1 MVKTFRRILK
11 TSLKVARSL
20 ARATGL
26 ILQARHGRDDLF
38 SAPPDPDRRDDI
50 GSAARACRA
59 HARRALRPRS
69 WRAVADRHPRFH
81 AGGRRGR
88 VVAACDRWF
97 FRRLFYRDAD

>member
-11 TSLKVARSL
+11 TSPKVPRSL
-20 ARATGL
+20 ARATGF

-81 AGGRRGR
+81 AGGGPGRGGGAFGRLVFPR
-88 VVAACDRWF
+88 V
-97 FRRLFYRDAD
+97 FYPAGY